1 MNKIQSIVLIIIL
14 SGCGSDSSLEMCAND
29 KWGLP
34 SGVNMHS
41 NCDKYLSS
49 QQKSMSWDRRLF
61 NEVNNSRKFF
71 SKKYY
76 ACAWEE
82 RKKDNQNFLNQ
93 SLGKKLK
100 NQGYMSYYSSC
111 EVLKQ
116 RLPESF
122 DARY

>member
-1 MNKIQSIVLIIIL
+1 MSLNIYQNSYKYCYDKNSVYRKGREMNKMQSIVLIIIL

-61 NEVNNSRKFF
+61 NEVNNSGKFF
-71 SKKYY
+71 SKK
-76 ACAWEE
+76 CNSI
-82 RKKDNQNFLNQ
+82 NQ
-93 SLGKKLK
+93 
-100 NQGYMSYYSSC
+100 
-111 EVLKQ
+111 
-116 RLPESF
+116 
-122 DARY
+122 